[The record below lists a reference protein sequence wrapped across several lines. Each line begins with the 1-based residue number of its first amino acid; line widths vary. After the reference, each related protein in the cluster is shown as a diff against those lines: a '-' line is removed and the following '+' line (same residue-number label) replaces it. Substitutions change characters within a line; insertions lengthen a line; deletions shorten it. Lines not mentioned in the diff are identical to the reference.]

1 MNSKKPLALACAIA
15 FAIPFAAHADE
26 ALRLPPSSSPVR
38 ASPAPNPWSR
48 SAPPSSPGTRSASAG
63 VNDVNAAIR
72 KIGGVFGRQSLD
84 SSPDFALDLRG
95 FGTNGAQNMVIMV
108 DGVRLNE
115 NELASSVLSTSRSTP
130 SSASRSCA
138 AAAACCTAKARPAA

>member
-1 MNSKKPLALACAIA
+1 MNSLKPLALASAIA
-15 FAIPFAAHADE
+15 LSIPFAVHADE
-26 ALRLPPSSSPVR
+26 AAPATVVITGARFPSADTLEPIGATVI
-38 ASPAPNPWSR
+38 
-48 SAPPSSPGTRSASAG
+48 TRDEIRQAG
-63 VNDVNAAIR
+63 VNDVNQAIR

-115 NELASSVLSTSRSTP
+115 NELTGSVLSTIPIDIVERIE
-130 SSASRSCA
+130 
-138 AAAACCTAKARPAA
+138 